1 LAKRHH
7 ATPAINAM
15 STHEQLIKA
24 LDEPVFEIDA
34 AGRVIYSTAALARWV
49 GHEADYSIA
58 SIFAPKE
65 RTRFEQTLTRILD
78 GKTATAML
86 ELTLTTQS
94 AQVPIEL
101 KLVANQREGNK
112 VITVAGWFRDVSM
125 EKAKEAAAN
134 VQGTHLLDLVENISD
149 ACVVENSQGA
159 VEMVNA
165 AFCDLFRVEA
175 APQSLVGIPCN
186 DLFALASAATE
197 KKVAPIYF
205 PLDSPQNDEFEF
217 TFAGGKRAKQHSLP
231 VGGEDGIAGR
241 LHVFRALEENV
252 TAPAGSATIA
262 AQSQLVEKIARN
274 LAITL
279 ESAGNA
285 IHRAEQLDLP
295 GAVLENFRRV
305 ESAAQSAFSD
315 IAGLLDLPQI
325 ESGDLKLEL
334 MEFHLRDRIA
344 SMLESVVPM
353 VEDRSIQLRLAV
365 EQDVPEH
372 LVGDGARL
380 MLVLRNL
387 LEAGLSG
394 AQDGGELALVVEPE
408 YSAESQIHLSFR
420 VETIPPKGGARQ
432 KIASATGLMQ
442 LSLARQIVRAMGSGG
457 TGKIDVR
464 KKKETTI
471 HQFTAVFPYRNV
483 KEPRIRPTFV
493 TLTGLPVL
501 IVSADADQRKEL
513 SELARSWRMHPRE
526 ADNAGVALQLL
537 ARMAFESNPI
547 PLVITSNQL
556 PVQDGFLL
564 GFRIKHHS
572 KLRQTAVMMLA
583 KSGKSGDAIACRE
596 NGISAYLRHPIA
608 ANQINE
614 AISAVM
620 GTQDDDAEATSTLI
634 TRHSLREAKAGSI
647 LIIDPNRDHAI
658 VAIGALRKKDYRVVH
673 TDTADEAYTELSQD
687 VFDLVIIDP
696 MAKGF
701 AELGIEGI
709 ADRLQEKFALT
720 SSSIPVLLAVEED
733 ISAVEF
739 GFSGML
745 KKPYEKETLLR
756 KVAALIPVKVVG

>member
-1 LAKRHH
+1 
-7 ATPAINAM
+7 
-15 STHEQLIKA
+15 
-24 LDEPVFEIDA
+24 
-34 AGRVIYSTAALARWV
+34 
-49 GHEADYSIA
+49 
-58 SIFAPKE
+58 
-65 RTRFEQTLTRILD
+65 
-78 GKTATAML
+78 
-86 ELTLTTQS
+86 
-94 AQVPIEL
+94 
-101 KLVANQREGNK
+101 
-112 VITVAGWFRDVSM
+112 
-125 EKAKEAAAN
+125 
-134 VQGTHLLDLVENISD
+134 
-149 ACVVENSQGA
+149 
-159 VEMVNA
+159 
-165 AFCDLFRVEA
+165 
-175 APQSLVGIPCN
+175 
-186 DLFALASAATE
+186 
-197 KKVAPIYF
+197 
-205 PLDSPQNDEFEF
+205 
-217 TFAGGKRAKQHSLP
+217 
-231 VGGEDGIAGR
+231 
-241 LHVFRALEENV
+241 VFRALEENV